1 MDSGSVPGYSPTD
14 ISPLLLS
21 VILEAVPALLD
32 QHHRYDLPQL
42 SQYLKTYYPE
52 IQESL
57 HSIVILTATTA
68 ARQAAI
74 LHGVVEKNSTSPD
87 PKKRDFAAEAA
98 STLSFWALGLRP
110 VHRSGSVYR
119 GDSNP
124 VSVDSE
130 VPAETVERPIDMAS
144 LPVPITRDAE
154 FEDLMTSTTRVLYA
168 PSSTTEAGGLAV
180 TFPTASSMTAGR
192 SDTYANP
199 VQSSYTVPMHQ
210 IVDVPESPL
219 IIYAPSDMGLDLDHS
234 PGNPAEADKGQNNNS
249 CYILSQNIQ
258 QPPVNFSQPVI
269 VQQGTVLGES
279 TQQVG
284 SKAQQAGGELPH
296 SVVPFTV
303 SQQPRGEAQ
312 IGLTAQQD
320 KGDVSRALVPGPVSR
335 RVSEELQVRSKMQ
348 QAGGELSRP
357 LMSVL
362 ASGEPQGER
371 QKQNQLLDRS
381 KKTPEHRRDRNRGH
395 SSYSR
400 SRSPAPRREGDG
412 RNKVSLSLEMSIAVT
427 GHFVYCSVVTIMDGL
442 YTLWCVGLGNDY
454 GQGQ

>member
-1 MDSGSVPGYSPTD
+1 MDSGSVPGHSPTD

-21 VILEAVPALLD
+21 VILEAAPALLD

-42 SQYLKTYYPE
+42 SQYLKTYYSE

-57 HSIVILTATTA
+57 HSVVILTATTA

-74 LHGVVEKNSTSPD
+74 LHGVFEKNSTSPD

-98 STLSFWALGLRP
+98 STLAFWALGLRP

-130 VPAETVERPIDMAS
+130 VPAETAERPIDMTS

-154 FEDLMTSTTRVLYA
+154 FEELMTSTTRVLYA
-168 PSSTTEAGGLAV
+168 RTEAGGLAV
-180 TFPTASSMTAGR
+180 TFSTTSSMTAGC
-192 SDTYANP
+192 SDTNVNP

-210 IVDVPESPL
+210 IVDIPESPL
-219 IIYAPSDMGLDLDHS
+219 IIYAPSDVGLDLDHS
-234 PGNPAEADKGQNNNS
+234 PGNRAEADKGKNSNS

-258 QPPVNFSQPVI
+258 QPAVNFSQPVI

-284 SKAQQAGGELPH
+284 SKAQQVGGELH
-296 SVVPFTV
+296 RSVMPFPA
-303 SQQPRGEAQ
+303 SQQPSGEAQ
-312 IGLTAQQD
+312 VGLTAQQD
-320 KGDVSRALVPGPVSR
+320 KGDLARALVPVPVSR
-335 RVSEELQVRSKMQ
+335 RVNEELQVRSKMK
-348 QAGGELSRP
+348 QAGGEPSRP
-357 LMSVL
+357 RMSVL
-362 ASGEPQGER
+362 ASDEPQGDR
-371 QKQNQLLDRS
+371 HKQNQLLDRS
-381 KKTPEHRRDRNRGH
+381 KETPEHLRDKNRGH

-400 SRSPAPRREGDG
+400 SRSPAPRRGSDD
-412 RNKVSLSLEMSIAVT
+412 RNKVSVSLEEYREYQQYRCQNR
-427 GHFVYCSVVTIMDGL
+427 GRRH
-442 YTLWCVGLGNDY
+442 WK
-454 GQGQ
+454 